1 MKLITLDK
9 KEFDKFSHQNE
20 LTSIYELSAWGDL
33 KKKTGWYSHYV
44 GFKDK
49 ENIICATLLLEKRTP
64 LKKSLFYSPRGF
76 LLDAKNYKL
85 LSDFTEEIK
94 KYIKKNNGFM
104 LKVDP
109 NIIYKINDEVIGNQE
124 YQNYVKCGFKHFGF
138 NENFE
143 TLQPRILCRF
153 NLLEDYEKTESN
165 FQKSTRK
172 NIHKSSNMGVVT
184 RPIKDDEFNE
194 FMRILGICAD
204 KNHFIIRPN
213 WYYETLRK
221 LFKDEVTYYI
231 TYIDVEKY
239 FSYLNSELASLSKE
253 EEELKIKLEKYNVG
267 EKLKNEKKQLIIRK
281 EKLTEKIKNE
291 KERFKNKKYVY
302 IGALMSIFLNKEG
315 ITFMSGTDPLYK
327 DFYPKYSYY
336 AKHIKDSIDKGEK
349 YCNFYGISKD
359 FNPKGKYYGIYEIK
373 KGFNPDIIELLGEFD
388 LVTNRFIYII
398 YKLALKAYKL
408 AKKIKH

>member
-1 MKLITLDK
+1 
-9 KEFDKFSHQNE
+9 
-20 LTSIYELSAWGDL
+20 
-33 KKKTGWYSHYV
+33 
-44 GFKDK
+44 
-49 ENIICATLLLEKRTP
+49 
-64 LKKSLFYSPRGF
+64 
-76 LLDAKNYKL
+76 
-85 LSDFTEEIK
+85 
-94 KYIKKNNGFM
+94 
-104 LKVDP
+104 
-109 NIIYKINDEVIGNQE
+109 
-124 YQNYVKCGFKHFGF
+124 
-138 NENFE
+138 
-143 TLQPRILCRF
+143 
-153 NLLEDYEKTESN
+153 
-165 FQKSTRK
+165 
-172 NIHKSSNMGVVT
+172 MGVVT

-213 WYYETLRK
+213 WYYETLKK

-239 FSYLNSELASLSKE
+239 FSYLNSELASLNKE